1 MRALDRFLMSAK
13 AIEGDKVIAEDIPGR
28 VHAVRQ
34 FLKQVD
40 HTI

>member
-1 MRALDRFLMSAK
+1 MSAK
-13 AIEGDKVIAEDIPGR
+13 AIEGDKVIAEDMPGR
-28 VHAVRQ
+28 VRALRH